1 MGYLFLV
8 NVLIVLIQADTVI
21 EIFYDV
27 LALQFIQKLDD
38 IGFSVSKME
47 VLGKRLQRATTTP
60 YFHVNFQKEKESLG
74 LMWRVR
80 MFLKAVYFINLAIFL
95 AAMIVVST
103 RQTSGYYQCESVSV
117 KCKYRLW
124 QLHFL
129 AHAKYN
135 SLLYFFFYHQSVGD
149 KVWKDAIVQWPEHS
163 VQYPPGL
170 IEEPVL
176 VCKYLLINARVA
188 QLYNHV

>member
-8 NVLIVLIQADTVI
+8 NVLVVLIQADTVI

-74 LMWRVR
+74 LKWRVR
-80 MFLKAVYFINLAIFL
+80 MFLKAVCFINLAMFL
-95 AAMIVVST
+95 DAMIALST
-103 RQTSGYYQCESVSV
+103 RQTSGHYQCESVSV
-117 KCKYRLW
+117 KCKSRL
-124 QLHFL
+124 
-129 AHAKYN
+129 
-135 SLLYFFFYHQSVGD
+135 
-149 KVWKDAIVQWPEHS
+149 
-163 VQYPPGL
+163 
-170 IEEPVL
+170 
-176 VCKYLLINARVA
+176 
-188 QLYNHV
+188 